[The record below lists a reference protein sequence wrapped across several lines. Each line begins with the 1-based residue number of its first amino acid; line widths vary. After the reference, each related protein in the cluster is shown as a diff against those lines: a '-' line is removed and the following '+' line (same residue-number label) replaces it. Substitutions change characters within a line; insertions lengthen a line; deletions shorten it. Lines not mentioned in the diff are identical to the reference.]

1 MPLVAVTARKVY
13 VLSRHMCT
21 RAVPLRRVPLAAV
34 TARTPA
40 FAWIDDIAFKSLIL
54 DMMLL
59 TDFAQILC
67 VTRKHVKFYR
77 HNQANCLH
85 LFIFVLHCKEVW
97 RLLIRG
103 APGVT
108 YKGDGV
114 TYKGDGVTY
123 KEGPPL

>member
-1 MPLVAVTARKVY
+1 
-13 VLSRHMCT
+13 
-21 RAVPLRRVPLAAV
+21 
-34 TARTPA
+34 
-40 FAWIDDIAFKSLIL
+40 
-54 DMMLL
+54 MMLL

-67 VTRKHVKFYR
+67 VTRKHVKFYG

-85 LFIFVLHCKEVW
+85 PFIFVLHCKEVW

>member
-1 MPLVAVTARKVY
+1 M
-13 VLSRHMCT
+13 
-21 RAVPLRRVPLAAV
+21 
-34 TARTPA
+34 
-40 FAWIDDIAFKSLIL
+40 
-54 DMMLL
+54 
-59 TDFAQILC
+59 
-67 VTRKHVKFYR
+67 
-77 HNQANCLH
+77 
-85 LFIFVLHCKEVW
+85 LHCKEVL